1 LYRHTVRAKH
11 RAFLPRHTAAW
22 SLGLGLGLLFGLF
35 FFLLLKHIKDA
46 CLTRHG
52 LRHDL
57 LDTGVGADEVF

>member
-1 LYRHTVRAKH
+1 M
-11 RAFLPRHTAAW
+11 PRHTTA
-22 SLGLGLGLLFGLF
+22 STRHLGISQGLLIRLI